1 MTAPDSPAPLLSAD
15 GLTVRHGQLVALR
28 DVRVEVRPG
37 EVVAVVGANGAGK
50 STLLRTLAGL
60 HHTTGRVRFAGED
73 ITGESAHARV
83 RRGIVMVP
91 EGRRLFR
98 SLSLEENVLIGT
110 VNGRQGSWDL
120 DAVFELF
127 GWMRDRRH
135 ERVSH
140 LSGGE
145 QQQVAIGRALVAN
158 PRLLLLDEISL
169 GLAPVIVQQIYRVLP
184 RLLEGG
190 ISILLV
196 EQDVAQALRVASRFQ
211 CLLEGRTTLEGAPAD
226 FSAHEVEGAYFGFA
240 AEDAS
245 T

>member
-28 DVRVEVRPG
+28 EVSVEVRPG

-50 STLLRTLAGL
+50 TTIMRTLAGL

-120 DAVFELF
+120 DAVFDLF